1 MKHTYKLLL
10 IVAAITFIAAC
21 KKSGSSPSNPIVGK
35 WTVVS
40 DTARIYQ
47 GGTLSQVLPDSL
59 IGTNFIL
66 FNSNGTGSE
75 TESDVSSTFKWS
87 VSGSTLTV
95 ISDAQTIEGI
105 QVPSTTTTSVIKTL
119 TAHTLYFYISETAI
133 IDNVS
138 VPETDAVHLTK

>member
-87 VSGSTLTV
+87 VSGSTLR
-95 ISDAQTIEGI
+95 
-105 QVPSTTTTSVIKTL
+105 L
-119 TAHTLYFYISETAI
+119 
-133 IDNVS
+133 
-138 VPETDAVHLTK
+138 